1 VSPTELDPVVVFGD
15 AMEEHVRIILEMAK
29 QTELLQ
35 RIAGKLL
42 AAVRAGGKVLWC
54 GNGGS
59 AADSEHLAA
68 ELVGRFK
75 RERTSI
81 ASIALTADSSV
92 LTGIGN
98 DYGYDAVFSRQ
109 IEALCQ
115 PGDVVVGLSTS
126 GNSANV
132 CNALDAARACGAIT
146 VAITGRDGGRMAGFA
161 DFVLRID
168 SKETARIQEAHI
180 LAGHMLCDWVDI
192 GWIIHTEK
200 REAQTDPLS

>member
-1 VSPTELDPVVVFGD
+1 MSPRELDAVVVFGD

-35 RIAGKLL
+35 RIAGRLL
-42 AAVRAGGKVLWC
+42 AAVRDGGKILWC

-92 LTGIGN
+92 LTGISN
-98 DYGYDAVFSRQ
+98 DFGYDKVFSRQ

-146 VAITGRDGGRMAGFA
+146 VAFTGRDGGKMAGFA
-161 DFVLRID
+161 DLVLRID

-200 REAQTDPLS
+200 REAQADPLS